1 MATKPE
7 TLWRSDHYKEWAAR
21 TDERRAV
28 LIRSNFTLFYGILED
43 IQDEVESILE
53 FGAGN
58 GLNLLAI
65 RDAFPDI
72 DLHATDINPEAV
84 EELHRLGF
92 NSVCCPITQDGLLP
106 CDLVLTKGV
115 LMHVPPTQ
123 IKDAYRTLYETA
135 RNYILICEYY
145 NPVPVEVPYH
155 GETGV
160 LWKRDYAG
168 EMLDIYPDLR
178 LVDYGFVYHRDHF
191 VPLDDVS
198 WFLLQKGGVLN
209 EQRG

>member
-1 MATKPE
+1 MGTKPE
-7 TLWRSDHYKEWAAR
+7 TLWRSEHYKKWAAR
-21 TDERRAV
+21 TDERRAL
-28 LIRSNFTLFYGILED
+28 LIRSNYALFYGILED

-84 EELHRLGF
+84 KELDRLGF
-92 NSVCCPITQDGLLP
+92 PTSCYSVTQRGMLP
-106 CDLVLTKGV
+106 QDMVLTKGV
-115 LMHVPPTQ
+115 LMHVPPDQ
-123 IKDAYRTLYETA
+123 LPAAYQVLYETA
-135 RNYILICEYY
+135 RKYILICEYY

-178 LVDYGFVYHRDHF
+178 LVDYGFVYHRDP
-191 VPLDDVS
+191 VSPLDDVS
-198 WFLLQKGGVLN
+198 WFLLQKGGVLD